1 MGRSRNKI
9 ISAPQHRLQLIH
21 FYPLHFQG
29 NGFYYLHTIVEG
41 SVWKLNRSELQVNQ
55 QGTLCPDSLGIASLC
70 RIRLESHRFARI
82 RLESYRYHFSGS
94 AWNRIVLPGSVW
106 NRITFPDLFEIA
118 SMSRFRS
125 HHFVGDYHYLEN
137 KKVLS
142 LTIKKIITSFLEFQR
157 HFLKKPD
164 HCVSVSEFVSK

>member
-1 MGRSRNKI
+1 METHHY
-9 ISAPQHRLQLIH
+9 A
-21 FYPLHFQG
+21 
-29 NGFYYLHTIVEG
+29 G
-41 SVWKLNRSELQVNQ
+41 SV
-55 QGTLCPDSLGIASLC
+55 
-70 RIRLESHRFARI
+70 
-82 RLESYRYHFSGS
+82 
-94 AWNRIVLPGSVW
+94 WNRIVLPGSVW

-164 HCVSVSEFVSK
+164 HCVSVSEFVSKLWESTALV